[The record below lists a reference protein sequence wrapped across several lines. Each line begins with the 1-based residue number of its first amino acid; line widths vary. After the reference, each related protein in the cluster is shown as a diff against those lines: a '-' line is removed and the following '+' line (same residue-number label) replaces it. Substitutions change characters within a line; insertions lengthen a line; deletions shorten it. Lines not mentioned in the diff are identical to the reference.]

1 MEPISTKTAPW
12 MWVLI
17 VVGTIALFAGVSA
30 DLGGFFGGM
39 LQGAG
44 FAVAV
49 LGAYFL
55 GMLHG
60 GRQATAEGG
69 EPEVWLPSRD
79 HGH

>member
-1 MEPISTKTAPW
+1 MEPISQKTKPW

-60 GRQATAEGG
+60 GRRSRADGA
-69 EPEVWLPSRD
+69 EPEVWLPSRSS
-79 HGH
+79 GR

>member
-1 MEPISTKTAPW
+1 MRRINPKSTPL

-17 VVGTIALFAGVSA
+17 VLGTVALFGGVSL
-30 DLGGFFGGM
+30 DIDGFFGGM

-49 LGAYFL
+49 MGAYFL
-55 GMLHG
+55 GLLHG
-60 GRQATAEGG
+60 GRRSSADGA

-79 HGH
+79 RDR

>member
-1 MEPISTKTAPW
+1 

-17 VVGTIALFAGVSA
+17 AVGTLALFVAISA
-30 DLGGFFGGM
+30 NLGGFLGGM

-55 GMLHG
+55 GMHHG
-60 GRQATAEGG
+60 SSGTGAGG
-69 EPEVWLPSRD
+69 EEPEVWLPSRD
-79 HGH
+79 GAR

>member
-1 MEPISTKTAPW
+1 MKRMNQKTKPW
-12 MWVLI
+12 LWVTI
-17 VVGTIALFAGVSA
+17 AAGTIALFAGIDL

-55 GMLHG
+55 GLLHG
-60 GRQATAEGG
+60 SDGT

-79 HGH
+79 SGR

>member
-1 MEPISTKTAPW
+1 MESMSEKARPW

-17 VVGTIALFAGVSA
+17 AVGTIALFAAISL

-60 GRQATAEGG
+60 SQQGAA

-79 HGH
+79 SGR

>member
-1 MEPISTKTAPW
+1 MEPISQKTTPW

-60 GRQATAEGG
+60 GRRSRADGA
-69 EPEVWLPSRD
+69 EPEVWLPSRSS
-79 HGH
+79 GR

>member
-1 MEPISTKTAPW
+1 MERINRNAKPL

-17 VVGTIALFAGVSA
+17 AVGTIALFVGIGA
-30 DLGGFFGGM
+30 DLGGFLGGM

-44 FAVAV
+44 FAAAV

-60 GRQATAEGG
+60 AGESTAMG
-69 EPEVWLPSRD
+69 EEAGVWLPSRD
-79 HGH
+79 GGR

>member
-1 MEPISTKTAPW
+1 M
-12 MWVLI
+12 LI

-49 LGAYFL
+49 MGAYFL
-55 GMLHG
+55 GLLHG
-60 GRQATAEGG
+60 GRRSSADGA
-69 EPEVWLPSRD
+69 EPEVWLPSRSS
-79 HGH
+79 GR

>member
-1 MEPISTKTAPW
+1 MEPINRKTKPL

-17 VVGTIALFAGVSA
+17 AVGAVALFVGIGA
-30 DLGGFFGGM
+30 DLNGFLGGM

-60 GRQATAEGG
+60 ANDSVARGE
-69 EPEVWLPSRD
+69 EPEAWLPSRD
-79 HGH
+79 GGR

>member
-1 MEPISTKTAPW
+1 MRRINPKSTPL

-17 VVGTIALFAGVSA
+17 VLGTVALFGGVSL
-30 DLGGFFGGM
+30 DIGGFFGGM

-55 GMLHG
+55 GALHG
-60 GRQATAEGG
+60 ANESIAAG
-69 EPEVWLPSRD
+69 EEPQVWLPSRD
-79 HGH
+79 RDR